1 MRPQAERS
9 AGGWLLLG
17 GLSLLAFALAPHSD
31 DAEPAELPPSGLDA
45 QERDVLALA
54 RMLASE
60 TDDAQARVV
69 VGWITVHA
77 ARTWRMSL
85 YRLLTGKSGQFG
97 PQKFFFPDGS
107 KEIRYASTAKQPTS
121 ETLRIARGLL
131 DGSIQTPEI
140 LERTQPTAYV
150 EIGKAS
156 QQLVPDGK
164 PLQPEYTPE
173 KILAKQSSYG
183 GIVGRLHS
191 WFLYAKGAAPVHSID
206 EAPHV

>member
-1 MRPQAERS
+1 MRPQAERRE
-9 AGGWLLLG
+9 GGWLLLG
-17 GLSLLAFALAPHSD
+17 GLGLLALALAPHSD

-107 KEIRYASTAKQPTS
+107 KEIRYASTAKRPTS
-121 ETLRIARGLL
+121 ETLRVARGLL

-150 EIGKAS
+150 EMGKAS
-156 QQLVPDGK
+156 KQLGPDGK

-183 GIVGRLHS
+183 GIVGRLHN
-191 WFLYAKGAAPVHSID
+191 WFLYAKGAKPISSID
-206 EAPHV
+206 EAIPV

>member
-1 MRPQAERS
+1 MTAKVGR
-9 AGGWLLLG
+9 AGGGWVLVG
-17 GLSLLAFALAPHSD
+17 GLGLLALVLAPAVHDGEQTEAPPDGLSD
-31 DAEPAELPPSGLDA
+31 AD
-45 QERDVLALA
+45 RDLLALA

-60 TDDAQARVV
+60 TDDAKARIVI
-69 VGWITVHA
+69 GWITLSA
-77 ARTWRMSL
+77 ARTWRLSV

-97 PQKFFFPDGS
+97 PQKYFYPDGS
-107 KEIRYASTAKQPTS
+107 KEIRYASTAKRATP

-131 DGSIQTPEI
+131 EGSIEPPE
-140 LERTQPTAYV
+140 LVARTKPTSYV
-150 EIGKAS
+150 EMGKAS
-156 QQLVPDGK
+156 KKLGPDGK
-164 PLQPEYTPE
+164 PLQPEYTAE

>member
-9 AGGWLLLG
+9 VSGWLLLG
-17 GLSLLAFALAPHSD
+17 GLGLLALARAALSS
-31 DAEPAELPPSGLDA
+31 DAEPTELPPSGLDA
-45 QERDVLALA
+45 QELDVLALA

-77 ARTWRMSL
+77 ARTWRLSL

-107 KEIRYASTAKQPTS
+107 KEIRYASTAKRPTS

-150 EIGKAS
+150 EMGKAS
-156 QQLVPDGK
+156 KQLGPDGK

-183 GIVGRLHS
+183 GIVGRLHN
-191 WFLYAKGAAPVHSID
+191 WFLYAKGAKPISSID
-206 EAPHV
+206 EAISV

>member
-1 MRPQAERS
+1 MKPAADRIAR
-9 AGGWLLLG
+9 GWVVLG
-17 GLSLLAFALAPHSD
+17 GLGLLVFALAPHSD
-31 DAEPAELPPSGLDA
+31 DAEPTELPPSGLDP
-45 QERDVLALA
+45 QERDALALA

-77 ARTWRMSL
+77 ARTWRLSL

-107 KEIRYASTAKQPTS
+107 KEIRYASTAKRPTP

-131 DGSIQTPEI
+131 DGSIQPPE
-140 LERTQPTAYV
+140 LVERTQPSAYV
-150 EIGKAS
+150 EMGKAS
-156 QQLVPDGK
+156 KKLGPDGK

-183 GIVGRLHS
+183 GIVGRLHN
-191 WFLYAKGAAPVHSID
+191 WFLYAKGAEPISSID
-206 EAPHV
+206 EAQRV